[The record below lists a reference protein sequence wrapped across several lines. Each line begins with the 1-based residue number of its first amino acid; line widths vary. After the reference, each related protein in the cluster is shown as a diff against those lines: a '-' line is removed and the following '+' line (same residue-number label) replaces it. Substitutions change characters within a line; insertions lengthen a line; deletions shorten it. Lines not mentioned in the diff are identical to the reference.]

1 MVSLPDVLLEVDRL
15 QQPDDL
21 TCGPTALLQTYRFYG
36 HEKELDDVIER
47 LRRNPDGGTLAV
59 YLGLEALLEGIGA
72 TIYSYNLAIFD
83 PTWERLDRDELV
95 DHLERR
101 ARLVEGERLRRI
113 TRAYAEFLRAG
124 GVVLFPELDRK
135 LLVDLLSSGRPIITG
150 LSATYLYRTPRE
162 LHGEYDDVRGFPV
175 GHFVVISGY
184 DRDRDRFMVVD
195 PSPHS
200 PYSPTGVYPVPA
212 ERLMAAILLGDST
225 YDAVLLVL
233 DPPDGSA
240 GPPPPGRLD
249 PPLDSRG
256 AR

>member
-1 MVSLPDVLLEVDRL
+1 MVSLPDILLEVDRL

-21 TCGPTALLQTYRFYG
+21 TCGPTSLLQTYRYYG
-36 HEKELDDVIER
+36 RDKDLDDIIDRV
-47 LRRNPDGGTLAV
+47 RRNPDGGTLAV
-59 YLGLEALLEGIGA
+59 YLGLEALLEGMAA
-72 TIYSYNLAIFD
+72 TVYSYNLAIFD
-83 PTWERLDRDELV
+83 PTWERLDRDELI
-95 DHLERR
+95 DRLERR
-101 ARLVEGERLRRI
+101 ARVVEGERLRRI

-124 GVVLFPELDRK
+124 GEVLLPELDRK
-135 LLVDLLSSGRPIITG
+135 LLVGLLSSGRPIITG

-162 LHGEYDDVRGFPV
+162 LHEEYDDVRGYPV

-184 DRDRDRFMVVD
+184 DRALDRFMVVD

-233 DPPDGSA
+233 DPPEGAA
-240 GPPPPGRLD
+240 GRRPLGPALD
-249 PPLDSRG
+249 PRG
-256 AR
+256 A